1 MEHNTRSL
9 DINTR
14 VASRLFQLRSD
25 YGLSIE
31 ELADRSGVSRAMISK
46 IERAEC
52 SATITTLNKLSTGL
66 GVLLPALIGPG
77 DFKEPRQNLRY
88 PIALRK
94 VQEEWQDP
102 VNGYRRRTLTPPTSN
117 HALLLTECHLP
128 AGARV
133 TFEKSFG
140 GPATQQQLWLLEG
153 QIDLRLGDQVSGL
166 RVGDCIALTLDS
178 PMTLHNTGQKDARYL
193 MATVKSGR

>member
-1 MEHNTRSL
+1 MQHNARSL

-14 VASRLFQLRSD
+14 IANRLFQLRSD

-31 ELADRSGVSRAMISK
+31 ELADRS
-46 IERAEC
+46 
-52 SATITTLNKLSTGL
+52 

-88 PIALRK
+88 PIASRK

-102 VNGYRRRTLTPPTSN
+102 TNSYRRRTLTPPTSN

-140 GPATQQQLWLLEG
+140 SPATQQQLWLLEG

-193 MATVKSGR
+193 MAAMKSAR